1 MGNVSPHYLLSR
13 FVDGAELPFVERH
26 HTWFGCLDPA
36 RIDGILAPDLRRHLA
51 DDDPWGSA
59 RSALDGTE
67 LPDDLSRALY
77 SDFVLYLQDD
87 LLTKVDRST
96 MLASLEAR
104 APFLDHELAQFAA
117 ALPSGSKVSGWTTK
131 AILRRATRERLP
143 REVLGRR
150 KRGFNIPFSRWLLA
164 GLRDEMERRLAPEA
178 VARRGLLDPEAV
190 ARLWAEHTS
199 RQRDHRK
206 PLFALLALD
215 LWCDRIFGEG
225 AAVPVAVGSEESI
238 GPVELAV

>member
-1 MGNVSPHYLLSR
+1 MAWFLL
-13 FVDGAELPFVERH
+13 
-26 HTWFGCLDPA
+26 
-36 RIDGILAPDLRRHLA
+36 
-51 DDDPWGSA
+51 
-59 RSALDGTE
+59 
-67 LPDDLSRALY
+67 
-77 SDFVLYLQDD
+77 
-87 LLTKVDRST
+87 
-96 MLASLEAR
+96 
-104 APFLDHELAQFAA
+104 AA
-117 ALPSGSKVSGWTTK
+117 ATLL
-131 AILRRATRERLP
+131 AIFPTWAAYRGIFATIGLGVALVA
-143 REVLGRR
+143 VLG
-150 KRGFNIPFSRWLLA
+150 GIHRWLLA